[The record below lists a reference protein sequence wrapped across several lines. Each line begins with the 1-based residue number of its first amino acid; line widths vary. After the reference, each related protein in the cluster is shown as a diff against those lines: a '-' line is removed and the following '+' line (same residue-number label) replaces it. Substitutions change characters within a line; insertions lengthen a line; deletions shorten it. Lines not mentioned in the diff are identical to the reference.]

1 MYAKLPELVAALK
14 AIDAVS
20 VVSLQTNGTLL
31 DDKKI
36 RALAD
41 AGLDRVNLSLH
52 ALDPRLPGS
61 SPGPTGT
68 ISGR

>member
-1 MYAKLPELVAALK
+1 MYSRLPDLVAALK

-31 DDKKI
+31 DDEKI
-36 RALAD
+36 AALAD

-52 ALDPRLPGS
+52 ALDPGARPGS
-61 SPGPTGT
+61 CRCGLV
-68 ISGR
+68 

>member
-31 DDKKI
+31 DDK
-36 RALAD
+36 R
-41 AGLDRVNLSLH
+41 S
-52 ALDPRLPGS
+52 
-61 SPGPTGT
+61 GPLQTPASTG
-68 ISGR
+68 